1 MTVVTGFH
9 HQSHHLNPWNDRLV
23 FSGISHFPGDKL
35 RDMTKLCSWQQRIL
49 KTEVQ
54 WWSLLQ
60 LEPRRKWQVVNRLSG
75 DPGDKWQG
83 GESWCQSWCQDWT
96 RIPPGFLLLLSPIP
110 PGKPFLMSR
119 MESWSS
125 GLVTLGGP
133 ASQSSENCVFIQ
145 TLIHLFAYL
154 LSSLPVPE
162 RIWGSSNKRSV

>member
-1 MTVVTGFH
+1 M
-9 HQSHHLNPWNDRLV
+9 
-23 FSGISHFPGDKL
+23 
-35 RDMTKLCSWQQRIL
+35 
-49 KTEVQ
+49 
-54 WWSLLQ
+54 
-60 LEPRRKWQVVNRLSG
+60 LSG
-75 DPGDKWQG
+75 VSALHLSGADDHYLTSCGA
-83 GESWCQSWCQDWT
+83 
-96 RIPPGFLLLLSPIP
+96 PGFLLLLSPTP

-162 RIWGSSNKRSV
+162 RI